1 MVSKFKIQNCSN
13 KYYGASQVGVCGLLR
28 VNERDVVCKTGET
41 GRVAFEHY
49 MGGDSGS
56 LQYSYGT

>member
-1 MVSKFKIQNCSN
+1 MELVKC
-13 KYYGASQVGVCGLLR
+13 VCVCELLR
-28 VNERDVVCKTGET
+28 MDESDVVCKTGET